1 MCWRSLQCARQWC
14 LFVCLPSGA
23 KLTLGALQAREQTE
37 LCEHWPTVP
46 SSQTANLHSCANRKP
61 QRWGVGSW
69 RGRGAFS
76 RPPALSSLPIR
87 TSIGRWGAVVRW
99 WSPNQKLFFSNILL
113 APKLNWKKK
122 ITLGNPASLL
132 HGFVLIK
139 PVRSLEPPINMSI
152 ACHKLPVVTQ
162 EALEVWTGVWSEPL

>member
-76 RPPALSSLPIR
+76 RPPALSSLPIK

-122 ITLGNPASLL
+122 SLWETQL
-132 HGFVLIK
+132 VIQFAAWICTNQARALTRAPYKYVN
-139 PVRSLEPPINMSI
+139 SLS
-152 ACHKLPVVTQ
+152 
-162 EALEVWTGVWSEPL
+162 